1 MEKLIKSK
9 LQDGSLLLI
18 NDKFL
23 IQRYNNALKA
33 LIAKETKLSEFNID
47 ATGYSPE
54 IAKELNDTDYLNI
67 NKTNKK
73 IIIISTK
80 QSQLPVIDAHFSNVK
95 YAVKTFINEN
105 YEKIF
110 ALLGKDV
117 IFGEIEDFIFKINN
131 VNDLLKIT
139 KVHIQVDTYNKIIEN
154 SKDIIKMKEQLL
166 GKNDLWNNNEFLHT
180 LVNKANIAGNID
192 VENIMS
198 NDIIYENIDYYT
210 SLLNGVYIFDNLKK
224 NKRIVY
230 LKNREGIEIGVEE
243 NDSISILDMDRVKD
257 TKTFNRMFYLDV
269 DKEKLQFK
277 INYILDVL
285 LINYF
290 GNIDINILELS
301 EHKKNILID
310 THFDDLAKSY
320 HELSNLYMAIENNL
334 NLKEEINNLSNETI
348 LSLVTVRTDSNI
360 PYDLSMHFLSNF
372 YKENFVRMYA
382 FNKELFYKEY
392 ETWNSTKQEM
402 VINFLLNNYV
412 PVRKQIKY
420 RL

>member
-1 MEKLIKSK
+1 MYVIGDIHGHLETLKNLVDRLDDDYILVGDLVDRGPNSAGVIDFVIHNEVKMVIGNHERMMIDAFNEILENNILVEFVDEINSTK
-9 LQDGSLLLI
+9 EDMFYFNNMFMRKNPDTEFWLNNGGRNTLLSYITEDCFDL
-18 NDKFL
+18 DKFMTH
-23 IQRYNNALKA
+23 I
-33 LIAKETKLSEFNID
+33 E
-47 ATGYSPE
+47 
-54 IAKELNDTDYLNI
+54 YLQ
-67 NKTNKK
+67 K
-73 IIIISTK
+73 I
-80 QSQLPVIDAHFSNVK
+80 P
-95 YAVKTFINEN
+95 
-105 YEKIF
+105 
-110 ALLGKDV
+110 
-117 IFGEIEDFIFKINN
+117 
-131 VNDLLKIT
+131 
-139 KVHIQVDTYNKIIEN
+139 
-154 SKDIIKMKEQLL
+154 
-166 GKNDLWNNNEFLHT
+166 
-180 LVNKANIAGNID
+180 
-192 VENIMS
+192 
-198 NDIIYENIDYYT
+198 YY
-210 SLLNGVYIFDNLKK
+210 YIFDNLKK